1 MLQRVALFRWNNFHR
16 STLLIKNF
24 PKLVDR
30 LNFRSVN
37 YEHWQLL
44 PNNLRIQFLSEQVMP
59 EARYYVDD

>member
-44 PNNLRIQFLSEQVMP
+44 PNNFRIKFISERMTP
-59 EARYYVDD
+59 EALYYVDE